1 VHPNTCQSSREAIG
15 DSEEITHQRIF
26 FFYITD
32 LDIMADLAGQVEAL
46 MPLEGV
52 DFLLNAIGF
61 NIPEERERIMEAG
74 LSDYEDFRYLVEKDI
89 RDMAEEFGKRT
100 LQNGRITFGL
110 GRTKKLTGVMHWIQD
125 CHRTSDVLDHN
136 NFNEQVLAEAQSRAL
151 VRKSDIDLV
160 DTNTKAADPG
170 KFKDERKWP
179 EWEKAFA
186 NYLSVIPG
194 VNGVP
199 LSYIV
204 REASEPGHD
213 IEYETFNERMIARAP
228 LVGQYYLADSRRVHN
243 LLTGYVQGEPSE
255 SWIRSIA
262 RYQDGR
268 RDMFALRRHYAGEG
282 NSTRR
287 IGDAKRIQSTL
298 HYKSERALSFN
309 KFLDSLQK
317 MFTIFEEENEPLSE
331 RAKVDELLTKVQNTS
346 LSAAV
351 AQLRFQ
357 LNTEGVT
364 FTVASN
370 HLNSAVSQ
378 TTDYQV
384 ARKIGATYT
393 NEKQHGGRG
402 GGRGNG
408 RFNNRGGRG
417 GGGRGGRGGGRFG
430 GGGRGRGGG
439 ANTNTNY
446 YSPAEWNKLSFEERD
461 KIRKER
467 DKKGEQGGSKRSVGD
482 LSVEQF
488 TAMIS
493 SVQRDS
499 ATTNTTETTDSGDS
513 GNNAGNAFGGKEG
526 AKRQKVS

>member
-1 VHPNTCQSSREAIG
+1 M
-15 DSEEITHQRIF
+15 
-26 FFYITD
+26 
-32 LDIMADLAGQVEAL
+32 MADLAEQVEAAVQL
-46 MPLEGV
+46 VMPLEGV
-52 DFLLNAIGF
+52 DFLLDAIGF
-61 NIPEERERIMEAG
+61 NVAEDRERIMEAG
-74 LSDYEDFRYLVEKDI
+74 LADYEDFRYLVEKDI
-89 RDMAEEFGKRT
+89 RDMADEFGKRT
-100 LQNGRITFGL
+100 QQNGRIIFGL

-125 CHRTSDVLDHN
+125 CHRTSDAPDHN
-136 NFNEQVLAEAQSRAL
+136 NFNEEALAEAQSRAL

-170 KFKDERKWP
+170 KFKEERKWP
-179 EWEKAFA
+179 EWEKAFV

-204 REASEPGHD
+204 REVAEAEDGN
-213 IEYETFNERMIARAP
+213 EYETFNERLIARAP
-228 LVGQYYLADSRRVHN
+228 LAGQYYLADSRRVHN
-243 LLTGYVQGEPSE
+243 LLTGYMQGEQSE

-268 RDMFALRRHYAGEG
+268 RDMLALRRHYAGEG

-298 HYKSERALSFN
+298 HYKSERALAFN
-309 KFLDSLQK
+309 KFLDTLQK

-331 RAKVDELLTKVQNTS
+331 RAKVDELLTKVQSPT
-346 LSAAV
+346 LSAAI

-364 FTVASN
+364 FTVAAN
-370 HLNSAVSQ
+370 HLNAAVSQ
-378 TTDYQV
+378 TTDYQL
-384 ARKIGATYT
+384 ARKIGATNT
-393 NEKQHGGRG
+393 NERLHGGR

-417 GGGRGGRGGGRFG
+417 GGGRGRGGRLGSGGRGPPGQ
-430 GGGRGRGGG
+430 RGRGGG
-439 ANTNTNY
+439 PSTNY

-461 KIRKER
+461 KIRRER
-467 DKKGEQGGSKRSVGD
+467 DKKGEQGGTKRSVGD

-488 TAMIS
+488 TAMLS
-493 SVQRDS
+493 AVQQDA
-499 ATTNTTETTDSGDS
+499 ATVTTTDLTDTSNP
-513 GNNAGNAFGGKEG
+513 GNNAGNAFGGKES
-526 AKRQKVS
+526 AKRLKFS